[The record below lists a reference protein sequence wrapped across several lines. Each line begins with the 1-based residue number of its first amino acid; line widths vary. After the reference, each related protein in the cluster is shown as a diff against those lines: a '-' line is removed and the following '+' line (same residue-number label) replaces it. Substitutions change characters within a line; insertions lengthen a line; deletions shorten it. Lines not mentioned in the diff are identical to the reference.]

1 MAHFQGRTVS
11 FREGK
16 SDHFLVDG
24 CFNCCGLIHRR
35 PVPNLTGFDT
45 PRVGRCANLPPKF
58 FPHLGD
64 ILQGSNPID
73 SPLCHPLKGLVG
85 GFQQKSIIFHQFSPQ
100 TKRTRSPLSHPF
112 SKNNY
117 EQFQRQFVGI
127 LKPSPSSP
135 SKIKRLKRSIF
146 WCFNDS

>member
-16 SDHFLVDG
+16 TDHFLVDG

-45 PRVGRCANLPPKF
+45 PRVGRCSNLPPKF

-73 SPLCHPLKGLVG
+73 SPLCHTKGLVG
-85 GFQQKSIIFHQFSPQ
+85 GFQQKSIIFHQI
-100 TKRTRSPLSHPF
+100 L
-112 SKNNY
+112 
-117 EQFQRQFVGI
+117 
-127 LKPSPSSP
+127 LKPKKHVPPFLILSP
-135 SKIKRLKRSIF
+135 KTTMNN
-146 WCFNDS
+146 FNVNLCEY